1 MKEFG
6 KKIGTL
12 GLIMSIAFSA
22 AACSIDISSLTDDD
36 DAVDMIYRTDAE
48 DVTLYVFRYG
58 DQIIET
64 GHYYKID
71 LDEDLE
77 DAGFYKVV
85 ADVTYLD
92 GGVSGYCK
100 MPEIRNVESIEKI
113 SIDDMNFPS
122 IRDEHFGIMSLEGY
136 SDGDYALIAR
146 TNTAILKDG
155 KWVYV
160 YDTYYRT
167 PDNVFKYY
175 RNGITEAQIDK
186 GCASG
191 VLCCED
197 YFVTPSYK

>member
-6 KKIGTL
+6 KKIGIL
-12 GLIMSIAFSA
+12 
-22 AACSIDISSLTDDD
+22 SL
-36 DAVDMIYRTDAE
+36 
-48 DVTLYVFRYG
+48 
-58 DQIIET
+58 
-64 GHYYKID
+64 K
-71 LDEDLE
+71 
-77 DAGFYKVV
+77 
-85 ADVTYLD
+85 
-92 GGVSGYCK
+92 
-100 MPEIRNVESIEKI
+100 
-113 SIDDMNFPS
+113 
-122 IRDEHFGIMSLEGY
+122 GY

-167 PDNVFKYY
+167 PDDVFEYY